1 MGKTQQTSMLA
12 SLTFD
17 SDIDNSMPEAAT
29 FPVAWGRE
37 VSGVCEQPAD
47 TETCLICQRV
57 TVI

>member
-1 MGKTQQTSMLA
+1 MLA

-37 VSGVCEQPAD
+37 VLEFVNNQLTRKP
-47 TETCLICQRV
+47 V
-57 TVI
+57 